1 MKNTAEKEAAMRL
14 ASYKLYKAL
23 VDSGNSCEPIADE
36 MALRAEMFKIRRS
49 VMRLPDSKEKIL
61 LYNRYIRGETMETCA
76 ELIGISRRSVFRL
89 SHRAMEMYLRYNPS
103 GEKVKAL
110 S

>member
-1 MKNTAEKEAAMRL
+1 MEITAVKEAARRL
-14 ASYKLYKAL
+14 SCYIIYKRL
-23 VDSGNSCEPIADE
+23 VDDAKEPIADE
-36 MALRAEMFKIRRS
+36 MVLRAEMFAIRRS

-76 ELIGISRRSVFRL
+76 ELLGISRRSVFRL
-89 SHRAMEMYLRYNPS
+89 SHRAMALYLAYNPE
-103 GEKVKAL
+103 GEKVKAM

>member
-1 MKNTAEKEAAMRL
+1 MENTAVKEAARKL
-14 ASYKLYKAL
+14 SSYVLYKNIIDAS
-23 VDSGNSCEPIADE
+23 DPREPIAEE

-76 ELIGISRRSVFRL
+76 ELLGISRRSVFRL
-89 SHRAMEMYLRYNPS
+89 SHRAMVLYIAYNPDNES
-103 GEKVKAL
+103 VRVMT
-110 S
+110 

>member
-1 MKNTAEKEAAMRL
+1 MEITAAKEAQQRL
-14 ASYKLYKAL
+14 SSYIAYKNIIDTS
-23 VDSGNSCEPIADE
+23 DSRNPIEDE
-36 MALRAEMFKIRRS
+36 MVLRAEMFKIRRS

-76 ELIGISRRSVFRL
+76 ELLGISRRSVFRL
-89 SHRAMEMYLRYNPS
+89 SHRAMALYIAYNQD
-103 GEKVKAL
+103 GEKIKAL